1 MQHTCIQVNP
11 VDNVA
16 IAVRPLEPG
25 EPLCGNITV
34 RQPIP
39 QGHKA
44 ALTDL
49 QQGDAVIR
57 YGVCIGHLRC
67 NVPAGGYIG
76 PDELEQAEPP
86 SLDRLRWG
94 TNLLSLSELPAPPVE
109 TFDGYDCGNGIAGTR
124 NLLGIV
130 TTVQCAAGVTERAA
144 EYIRQNLLPHYPH
157 VEDVVVLV
165 PPYGCGV
172 AIDAPEAVVPIRT
185 IRNLIHHP
193 NFGGQALV
201 VSLGC
206 EKLTPERVLEESEI
220 NDDNRVVLQDC
231 VGFDGMI
238 QAIATRAE
246 RKLAQLEQ
254 RRRQPLPLSS
264 LVVGLQCGGSDAFS
278 GLTGNP
284 AAGYAADML
293 VRAGATVMFS
303 ENSEVRDGAAFLAA
317 RTPDEQ
323 TCRRLC
329 EELGWYDR
337 YLSAGGVDRSAN
349 PTPGNKQG
357 GLTNIVEKAM
367 GSIAKSGHAPIVEV
381 LATGA
386 RPTKHGM
393 IYAAT
398 PANDMICGT
407 SQMASGIGL
416 QVFITGRG
424 TPYNLRA
431 IPVIKVGT
439 RNELYHQWPDLIDVN
454 AGTIA
459 SGEES
464 VAAVGLRLFQ
474 QMIDV
479 ASGRTQTCADRH
491 HIYNDT
497 YVFNPAPIT

>member
-11 VDNVA
+11 ADNVA
-16 IAVRPLEPG
+16 IAVRPLAPG
-25 EPLCGNITV
+25 EPLRDGITV

-44 ALTDL
+44 ALADL
-49 QQGDAVIR
+49 HKGDAVLR
-57 YGVCIGHLRC
+57 YGVCIGHLRRD
-67 NVPAGGYIG
+67 VPAGGYIG
-76 PDELEQAEPP
+76 PDELEQPAPP
-86 SLDRLRWG
+86 ALDGLRWG
-94 TNLLSLSELPAPPVE
+94 TNLISPGSLPKPPAD
-109 TFDGYDCGNGIAGTR
+109 TFDGYDCGGIAGTR

-130 TTVQCAAGVTERAA
+130 TTVQCAAGVAERAA
-144 EYIRQNLLPHYPH
+144 EHIRQTLLPRYPH

-172 AIDAPEAVVPIRT
+172 AIDAPDAVIPIRT

-206 EKLTPERVLEESEI
+206 EKLTPERVLDENEI

-238 QAIATRAE
+238 HAIAERAE
-246 RKLAQLEQ
+246 RKLAQLEL
-254 RRRQPLPLSS
+254 RRRQPLPLSMLS
-264 LVVGLQCGGSDAFS
+264 VGLQCGGSDAFS

-317 RTPDEQ
+317 RTPDET

-337 YLSAGGVDRSAN
+337 YLEAGGVDRSAN

-367 GSIAKSGHAPIVEV
+367 GSIAKSGTSPIVEV
-381 LATGA
+381 IATGA
-386 RPTKHGM
+386 RPTRHGM

-407 SQMASGIGL
+407 SQMASGIGV

-431 IPVIKVGT
+431 IPVIKVCT
-439 RNELYHQWPDLIDVN
+439 RSDLYRQWPDLIDVN

-459 SGEES
+459 AGEEDI
-464 VAAVGLRLFQ
+464 AAVGTRLFHL
-474 QMIDV
+474 ILDT
-479 ASGRTQTCADRH
+479 ASGRAQTCADRCGLF
-491 HIYNDT
+491 NGT